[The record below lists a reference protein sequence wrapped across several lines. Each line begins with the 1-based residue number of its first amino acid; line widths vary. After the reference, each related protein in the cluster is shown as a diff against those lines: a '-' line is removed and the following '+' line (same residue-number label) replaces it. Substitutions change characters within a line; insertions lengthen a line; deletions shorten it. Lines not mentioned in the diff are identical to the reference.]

1 MNVMRKLLLVIGFMF
16 VVLMFSSNANALQA
30 LDTQDATNWGD
41 YFLPDNTDPY
51 SAPYYRWGNQDWG
64 WTHTL
69 NIAGPYTVNAAALVI
84 EAWDVDRAEYDAIKV
99 DGNYIGDLTINKDDQ
114 WFTTTFVLGATEIA
128 ALENTGTLNIFMDID
143 TLYDPTAWAVTL
155 KSSTLKVDYIP
166 APGAILL
173 GSLGVGLVGWMRR
186 RRAL

>member
-1 MNVMRKLLLVIGFMF
+1 MRKLLLIISIMF
-16 VVLMFSSNANALQA
+16 VVLIFSNNANALQA
-30 LDTQDATNWGD
+30 IDTQDATNWGD

-51 SAPYYRWGNQDWG
+51 TDPPYYRWGNQDWG
-64 WTHTL
+64 WTHTI
-69 NIAGPYTVNAAALVI
+69 NILGPYTVTAAALVI
-84 EAWDVDRAEYDAIKV
+84 DAWDVDRSEYDAIKV
-99 DGNYIGDLTINKDDQ
+99 NGNYVGDLTKNKDAQ
-114 WFTTTFVLGATEIA
+114 WFTTTFVLGAAEIA
-128 ALENTGTLNIFMDID
+128 ALNSTGTLNIFMDID
-143 TLYDPTAWAVTL
+143 TMYDPTAWAVTL

>member
-1 MNVMRKLLLVIGFMF
+1 MRKLITIFILMCVLLI
-16 VVLMFSSNANALQA
+16 FSSNAKALQA
-30 LDTQDATNWGD
+30 IDTQNANNWGD

-51 SAPYYRWGNQDWG
+51 HDTYYRWGNEDWG
-64 WTHTL
+64 WKHTI
-69 NIAGPYTVNAAALVI
+69 NFCGPVTVNAAALVI
-84 EAWDVDRAEYDAIKV
+84 EAWDVDRPEIDEIKV
-99 DGNYIGDLTINKDDQ
+99 NGNLVGNLTVDKNGQ
-114 WFTTTFVLGATEIA
+114 WFTTTFVLGAAEIA
-128 ALENTGTLNIFMDID
+128 ALESNGELSIFMDID
-143 TLYDPTAWAVTL
+143 TMYSPTAWAVTL

>member
-1 MNVMRKLLLVIGFMF
+1 MMRKLITIFILMCVLLI
-16 VVLMFSSNANALQA
+16 FSSNAEALQA

-51 SAPYYRWGNQDWG
+51 TRPPYYRNGNEDWG
-64 WTHTL
+64 WTHTI
-69 NIAGPYTVNAAALVI
+69 NFAGPVTVNAAALVI
-84 EAWDVDRAEYDAIKV
+84 DAWDVDEREQDEIKV
-99 DGNYIGDLTINKDDQ
+99 NGNYVGFLTKSKDDQ
-114 WFTTTFVLGATEIA
+114 WFTTTFVLGAAELA
-128 ALENTGTLNIFMDID
+128 ALESTGTLNIFMDID
-143 TLYDPTAWAVTL
+143 TLYTPTGWAVTL

>member
-1 MNVMRKLLLVIGFMF
+1 MRKLILIFCFACVMLI
-16 VVLMFSSNANALQA
+16 FSSNAEALQA
-30 LDTQDATNWGD
+30 IDTQDATNWGD
-41 YFLPDNTDPY
+41 YFLPANTDPY
-51 SAPYYRWGNQDWG
+51 AAPYYRWGNQDWG
-64 WTHTL
+64 WTHTI
-69 NIAGPYTVNAAALVI
+69 NFVGPVSVSAAALVI
-84 EAWDVDRAEYDAIKV
+84 EAWDVDRPEYDEIKV
-99 DGNYIGDLTINKDDQ
+99 NGNYVGDLTINKDNQ
-114 WFTTTFVLGATEIA
+114 WFTTTFVLGAAELA

-155 KSSTLKVDYIP
+155 RSSTLKVDYIP

>member
-1 MNVMRKLLLVIGFMF
+1 MRKLLLVISIMF
-16 VVLMFSSNANALQA
+16 VVLVFSSNADALQA
-30 LDTQDATNWGD
+30 IDTQDATNWGD

-51 SAPYYRWGNQDWG
+51 SAPYYRWGNEDWG
-64 WTHTL
+64 WTHTI
-69 NIAGPYTVNAAALVI
+69 NILGPYTVNAAALVI
-84 EAWDVDRAEYDAIKV
+84 EAWDVDRPEIDEIKV
-99 DGNYIGDLTINKDDQ
+99 NGNSVGNLTVAKDAQ
-114 WFTTTFVLGATEIA
+114 WFSTTFVLGAAELA
-128 ALENTGTLNIFMDID
+128 ALESTGTLNIFMDID
-143 TLYDPTAWAVTL
+143 TMYDPTAWAVTL

>member
-1 MNVMRKLLLVIGFMF
+1 MRKLITIFCLMCVLLI
-16 VVLMFSSNANALQA
+16 FSSNAEALQA
-30 LDTQDATNWGD
+30 IDTQDASNWGD

-51 SAPYYRWGNQDWG
+51 SAPYYRWGNEDWG
-64 WTHTL
+64 WTHTI
-69 NIAGPYTVNAAALVI
+69 NFYGPVTVNAAALVI
-84 EAWDVDRAEYDAIKV
+84 EAWDVDRAEYDEIKV
-99 DGNYIGDLTINKDDQ
+99 NGNYVGDLTRDKNGQ
-114 WFTTTFVLGATEIA
+114 WFTTTFVLGAAELA

-143 TLYDPTAWAVTL
+143 TLYNPTAWAVTL

-173 GSLGVGLVGWMRR
+173 GSFGVGLVGWMRR

>member
-1 MNVMRKLLLVIGFMF
+1 MMRKLIIFFSLVSILLIFN
-16 VVLMFSSNANALQA
+16 NAEALQA

-41 YFLPDNTDPY
+41 YFLPANTDPY

-64 WTHTL
+64 WTHTI
-69 NIAGPYTVNAAALVI
+69 NFGGPVTVNAAALVI
-84 EAWDVDRAEYDAIKV
+84 EAWDVDRSEQDEIKV
-99 DGNYIGDLTINKDDQ
+99 NGNYVGDLTKDKDDQ
-114 WFTTTFVLGATEIA
+114 WFTTTFVLGAAEIA

-143 TLYDPTAWAVTL
+143 TLYNPTAWAVTL

-173 GSLGVGLVGWMRR
+173 GSLGVGLVGWMRK
-186 RRAL
+186 RRAI

>member
-1 MNVMRKLLLVIGFMF
+1 MRKLLLVISIMF
-16 VVLMFSSNANALQA
+16 VVLIFSSNAEAMQA
-30 LDTQDATNWGD
+30 IDTQDATNWGD

-51 SAPYYRWGNQDWG
+51 TRPPYYRNGEENWG
-64 WTHTL
+64 WTHTI
-69 NIAGPYTVNAAALVI
+69 NFVGPVTVNAAALVI
-84 EAWDVDRAEYDAIKV
+84 EAWDVDEYEQDEIKV
-99 DGNYIGDLTINKDDQ
+99 NGNYVGNLTKDKDNQ
-114 WFTTTFVLGATEIA
+114 WFSTTFVLGPAELT
-128 ALENTGTLNIFMDID
+128 ALENTGTLNVSMTID
-143 TLYDPTAWAVTL
+143 AQTRPPTMWLVTL

>member
-1 MNVMRKLLLVIGFMF
+1 MRKLITMFSLVCILLI
-16 VVLMFSSNANALQA
+16 FSSNAEALQA

-51 SAPYYRWGNQDWG
+51 AAPYYRWGNEDWG
-64 WTHTL
+64 WTHTI
-69 NIAGPYTVNAAALVI
+69 NILGPYTVNAAALVI
-84 EAWDVDRAEYDAIKV
+84 EAWDVDPREYDEIKV
-99 DGNYIGDLTINKDDQ
+99 NGNYIGDLTRDKNGQ
-114 WFTTTFVLGATEIA
+114 WFTTAFVLGAAEIA
-128 ALENTGTLNIFMDID
+128 ALENTGTLNVFMDID
-143 TLYDPTAWAVTL
+143 TLFNPTAWAVTL

>member
-1 MNVMRKLLLVIGFMF
+1 MMKRVVILTGLAL
-16 VVLMFSSNANALQA
+16 VVLILGSDANALQA

-51 SAPYYRWGNQDWG
+51 SAPYYRWGNEDWG
-64 WTHTL
+64 WTHTI
-69 NIAGPYTVNAAALVI
+69 NFGGPVTVNAAALVI
-84 EAWDVDRAEYDAIKV
+84 EAWDVDSSEQDEIKV
-99 DGNYIGDLTINKDDQ
+99 NGNYVGDLTKDKSNQ
-114 WFTTTFVLGATEIA
+114 WFTTTFVLGAAEIA
-128 ALENTGTLNIFMDID
+128 ALETTGTLNIFMDID